1 MLIGTLQHEE
11 YFFINQEVG
20 DNFNQQV
27 DSGMDMTTE
36 STPFTSRYSDNLTRP
51 PFDFSKQVGWNL
63 GSVAVFL
70 ATTRHWCIVV
80 DEFAPTV
87 YLSSSSSSGLNLNWC
102 CPKAVPRMMSRWFY
116 FSIVCNRLFPLI
128 ACIKLLFVHCLHQT
142 FLCSLLTLNSTRL
155 RWWWCQYCRP
165 PLASLSDFWRRATPP
180 RPASPPPRLTPVSS
194 WRTTRRCLPGSS
206 PWRRR
211 RWSSWGRAEWAGRPR
226 TPWWRVG
233 VSSGRQQTKSGSV
246 KVAEIKHCDIGRNQV
261 ILYCVVS
268 QTAGG
273 GEGCPGGGEAE
284 LNARQPGGKQASPL
298 HDYQPCPPHEHQT
311 YPAHTITRH
320 PALNHMISWKALFH
334 KLLLIAHGQEL
345 QGQDEDNQLPF
356 DPDDPKVKELEELM
370 ITIMITIIILII
382 IIYYII

>member
-70 ATTRHWCIVV
+70 ATTRHRCIVV

-128 ACIKLLFVHCLHQT
+128 ACIKLFLLSACIKLFLLIACIKRFFVHCLHQT
-142 FLCSLLTLNSTRL
+142 PQDTDDGDVNVAGHPSPAWATSGGEQLRLDQRLLHIARL
-155 RWWWCQYCRP
+155 R
-165 PLASLSDFWRRATPP
+165 
-180 RPASPPPRLTPVSS
+180 SP
-194 WRTTRRCLPGSS
+194 
-206 PWRRR
+206 
-211 RWSSWGRAEWAGRPR
+211 
-226 TPWWRVG
+226 
-233 VSSGRQQTKSGSV
+233 
-246 KVAEIKHCDIGRNQV
+246 
-261 ILYCVVS
+261 
-268 QTAGG
+268 AGG
-273 GEGCPGGGEAE
+273 QPAALGGG
-284 LNARQPGGKQASPL
+284 GGGLREGGRRGQGGRGHRDGES
-298 HDYQPCPPHEHQT
+298 E
-311 YPAHTITRH
+311 YPQDDSR
-320 PALNHMISWKALFH
+320 PSQVRS
-334 KLLLIAHGQEL
+334 KLL
-345 QGQDEDNQLPF
+345 
-356 DPDDPKVKELEELM
+356 K
-370 ITIMITIIILII
+370 
-382 IIYYII
+382 